1 MYRIAKIKE
10 QKSRDLDQVMC
21 VKDEEGNV
29 LVKDESIRDRWKNYF
44 YNLFNDRVETL
55 NYTIDDLDDLGNI
68 DRNSS
73 FTDNIKIRIS
83 EIEDA
88 LKKMTK
94 GKLLDQMV
102 FLLKYGNV

>member
-1 MYRIAKIKE
+1 MIN
-10 QKSRDLDQVMC
+10 DD
-21 VKDEEGNV
+21 N
-29 LVKDESIRDRWKNYF
+29 IRDRWRNYF
-44 YNLFNDRVETL
+44 YKLFNDRVENL
-55 NYTIDDLDDLGNI
+55 NYVIDDLGI
-68 DRNSS
+68 SDRNSS